1 MGDLKRLLI
10 SGQPGGAGWNPAHNG
25 DWIKG
30 AIVPDSKAVNRS
42 IAVGQIVKESAI
54 AALGHVNGVA
64 ASTGHSRSAIR
75 IK

>member
-10 SGQPGGAGWNPAHNG
+10 SGESCGAGWNPAHDG
-25 DWIKG
+25 DGFKG

-54 AALGHVNGVA
+54 AALGHINGVA
-64 ASTGHSRSAIR
+64 AIANHSRSAIR